1 MYNLNKENLDK
12 LDENILKLKSTDSDA
27 RIVFL
32 KIILEN
38 QIKNKLFS
46 KSVKESFLY
55 LSKDT
60 TNENSNLIVPLMT
73 GGYLDFYNLTDI
85 FIDNL
90 ETSLEHFYFYS
101 LEKVYQ
107 WLNIKGFLNDE
118 IIDILE
124 DKYKYAVETY
134 IKEYLSDNIQGIISS
149 TIENTKISL
158 DESSTI
164 DDCIDYYLDFVD
176 QDIYQYIDETLDQI
190 HDKAIY
196 KFSKNKIDESK
207 VYFMYSVNEETKN
220 LLMFQDK
227 SLEDDENKKD
237 SKNDDWKYI
246 NEMFKYP
253 T

>member
-1 MYNLNKENLDK
+1 
-12 LDENILKLKSTDSDA
+12 
-27 RIVFL
+27 
-32 KIILEN
+32 
-38 QIKNKLFS
+38 
-46 KSVKESFLY
+46 
-55 LSKDT
+55 
-60 TNENSNLIVPLMT
+60 MT

-134 IKEYLSDNIQGIISS
+134 IEEYLSDNIQEIISS

-190 HDKAIY
+190 HDKAI
-196 KFSKNKIDESK
+196 FNLICKNKSLLSVVTLIVLILFLMCSNSY
-207 VYFMYSVNEETKN
+207 VFMILSYMKAPFV
-220 LLMFQDK
+220 LIIVQ
-227 SLEDDENKKD
+227 
-237 SKNDDWKYI
+237 
-246 NEMFKYP
+246 
-253 T
+253 